1 MARTTTFTFYHDVNL
16 SYGSENT
23 FFFENRS
30 AQAIYFNSKILT
42 SASNCYYQRADI
54 NRLQVEK
61 PYSQLYRCDYLSF
74 INPDYENKR
83 FYAFVTGVKY
93 VNDTTTEIQYV
104 IDNLQTWLLDCTI
117 PSCYIERQHSETDDI
132 GDSYLYDSLDCGE
145 YIDRTQQDNITSN
158 TMVVFVCTFDML
170 NWLENNTKTAPQI
183 VNRNGIFD
191 CVGVYACY
199 SEIGGTY
206 NTTLLGTILANI
218 YNGVGGVTVDDFI
231 NIYIYPSVGLLLGN
245 SYPTTGLDSEKLFVV
260 GGASGGQV
268 YPGQT
273 VNLLNGPSFDQN
285 FTDIDGYTPKN
296 NKLFQ
301 YPYCLLHVT
310 NNNGSALDLK
320 FEKFRNAQGVITQA
334 QARIFG
340 TSTSE
345 AKLRLVP
352 EQYLGEG
359 LNDYDCELGIDS
371 GAFPTVAMTGD
382 AYLIYLAQ
390 NKNKID
396 NQYFQLLTGGATNI
410 IGGATKDMKTVANL
424 YAGSELGGSTGSVG
438 GSSALTG
445 AFKDTVL
452 STFNQI
458 QNLNAQFKDMSI
470 APGTASGLSGVGLNF
485 QNGKKNFTQIVK
497 TIDKEHAEMIDN
509 YYTLYGYPV
518 KKLATPVLKARTGF
532 TFIKTIGC
540 IIKGNVPEVAK
551 ADIENKFD
559 NGIRFWA
566 DISNF
571 GDYSITNSIIT
582 PTP

>member
-23 FFFENRS
+23 FYFENRS
-30 AQAIYFNSKILT
+30 AQATFFSSKILT

-104 IDNLQTWLLDCTI
+104 IDNIQTWLLDCTI

-145 YIDRTQQDNITSN
+145 YIDRSQQDNIQSD
-158 TMVVFVCTFDML
+158 TMVVFVCTFNML
-170 NWLENNTKTAPQI
+170 KWREDGTKTAPQI
-183 VNRNGIFD
+183 ANRQGIFD
-191 CVGVYACY
+191 SIGVYCCY
-199 SEIGGTY
+199 SEIGGSY
-206 NTTLLGTILANI
+206 NTTLLGQILADI

-231 NIYIYPSVGLLLGN
+231 NIYVYPSIGLKFETGQGL
-245 SYPTTGLDSEKLFVV
+245 SYPTSGADSDKVFLV

-273 VNLLNGPSFDQN
+273 ANLLNGPSFDQN

-320 FEKFRNAQGVITQA
+320 FEKFRNAQGDITQA

-359 LNDYDCELGIDS
+359 LNDYDNELGIDS

-382 AYLIYLAQ
+382 AFLIYLAQ
-390 NKNKID
+390 NKNRIETGYD
-396 NQYFQLLTGGATNI
+396 VMRNQATTNVVTWEKSSMDKSPMGVGSLPGSVASGGA
-410 IGGATKDMKTVANL
+410 L
-424 YAGSELGGSTGSVG
+424 YSGFL
-438 GSSALTG
+438 
-445 AFKDTVL
+445 
-452 STFNQI
+452 NQI
-458 QNLNAQFKDMSI
+458 ATNMAQMEDLAI
-470 APGTASGLSGVGLNF
+470 APNTASGLSGVGLSF
-485 QNGKKNFTQIVK
+485 QNGKKNFTQVVK

-518 KKLATPVLKARTGF
+518 KRLATPVLKARTGF
-532 TFIKTIGC
+532 TYIKTIGC
-540 IIKGNVPEVAK
+540 IIKGNVPETAK
-551 ADIENKFD
+551 SNMENMFN